1 MLQYEAA
8 FYWAAVTIYAIAAA
22 IYLAAFVFKKE
33 RWLLPAAIITAVALL
48 PHAVAILIRWVEL
61 GHGPYMS
68 SYEVLS
74 SNTWLAIVLFLV
86 VQFKMPKAKLIGA
99 VVLPISVIALGA
111 GFYLST
117 KINYL
122 PPSLRGY
129 WLFIHIFFAKLAYDC
144 FLIGLAFAVL
154 ILLRSSRLGN
164 GNRLLSRVPPN
175 ERLDELSY
183 RFSALGFLFLAVMI
197 IAGSIWANQAWGRYW
212 GWDMTETWSL
222 ITWLVYAIYLHSR
235 FTYNWRNEKSAW
247 FLIFGMVFVVITFFV
262 LPYVPLE
269 NTHMTY
275 FKGN

>member
-1 MLQYEAA
+1 MLQSEAI
-8 FYWAAVTIYAIAAA
+8 FYWAAVTLYAIAAV
-22 IYLAAFVFKKE
+22 IYLSALVFKKE

-48 PHAVAILIRWVEL
+48 PHAAAILLRWYTV
-61 GHGPYMS
+61 GHGPYAS

-74 SNTWLAIVLFLV
+74 SNTWLAVALFLA
-86 VQFKMPKAKLIGA
+86 VQFKMPKVRLIGA
-99 VVLPISVIALGA
+99 VILPLSVIALGV
-111 GFYLST
+111 GFYLSP

-144 FLIGLAFAVL
+144 FLIGIAFAVL
-154 ILLRSSRLGN
+154 LLLKMSRWGSAN
-164 GNRLLSRVPPN
+164 NLLDKLPHTG
-175 ERLDELSY
+175 RLDELSY

-222 ITWLVYAIYLHSR
+222 VTWLVYAVYLHAR
-235 FTYNWRNEKSAW
+235 ITYKWHNQKSAW
-247 FLIFGMVFVVITFFV
+247 FLIFGMVFVIITFFV
-262 LPYVPLE
+262 LPYIPLE

-275 FKGN
+275 FRGK